1 MEKQS
6 ADTKMMWYFKTSVL
20 VIALLS
26 IGPLALP
33 LLWFNPRLRRR
44 NKIVI
49 TITVLI
55 LTYFL
60 VVSFKNAW
68 DMIMKSGYGDL
79 SF

>member
-33 LLWFNPRLRRR
+33 LLWFNPRFSNR

-49 TITVLI
+49 TIIVLI

-60 VVSFKNAW
+60 VVLFKNAW

>member
-6 ADTKMMWYFKTSVL
+6 TDTKLKWYFKTSVL

-33 LLWFNPRLRRR
+33 LLWFNPHLHRR

-49 TITVLI
+49 TIIVLV

-60 VVSFKNAW
+60 VVSFRGAW
-68 DMIMKSGYGDL
+68 DIIMKGGYSGL
-79 SF
+79 SL